1 MDLKEKIKALAEHLI
16 ADNES
21 LFVVDLTVSTKTG
34 GKVSVLLSGDDG
46 VTIEEC
52 ASLSRQ
58 LGTILEEQEMIE
70 EAYTLEVSSPG
81 VGSPLQHV
89 RQYASNIERRLEI
102 ELEGEDKPITGE
114 LLAVEDGKITI
125 AKETKIKHKVKT
137 EEIEIE
143 LDKIRQAKVLVSF
156 K

>member
-21 LFVVDLTVSTKTG
+21 LFIVDVTASTKTG

-58 LGTILEEQEMIE
+58 LGTIMEEQEMIE
-70 EAYTLEVSSPG
+70 DAYTLEVSSPG
-81 VGSPLQHV
+81 VGHPLQHI
-89 RQYASNIERRLEI
+89 RQYISNIERRLEL
-102 ELEGEDKPITGE
+102 ELEGEDKPVTGK
-114 LLAVEDGKITI
+114 LLAVEGEKIKI

-137 EEIEIE
+137 EDVEIE